1 MTISDFDPT
10 LVSIYPDEKK
20 YLLHF
25 QWGNSSKV
33 CRYALVEEINFKE
46 INPRLKQKTD
56 ETKLTQKEIWE
67 KKYAKNYSSNK

>member
-1 MTISDFDPT
+1 MTVSDFDPT
-10 LVSIYPDEKK
+10 LVSIYPEKR

-33 CRYALVEEINFKE
+33 YRYALVEEMNFKE

-56 ETKLTQKEIWE
+56 EKNLTQKEIW
-67 KKYAKNYSSNK
+67 KNKYAKNDSSIK

>member
-10 LVSIYPDEKK
+10 LVSIYPEKK

-33 CRYALVEEINFKE
+33 YRYALVEEINLNE
-46 INPRLKQKTD
+46 IDPRLKQKKD
-56 ETKLTQKEIWE
+56 EKNLTQKEIW
-67 KKYAKNYSSNK
+67 KNKYAKNNSLFK

>member
-1 MTISDFDPT
+1 MTVSDFDPT
-10 LVSIYPDEKK
+10 LVSIYPEKR

-33 CRYALVEEINFKE
+33 YRYALVEEMNFKE

-56 ETKLTQKEIWE
+56 EKDLTQKEIW
-67 KKYAKNYSSNK
+67 KNKYAKNDSSIK